1 MASEVLRSNTANSRR
16 PVIAFFDYPD
26 VFEDFYP
33 HYHVS
38 QSTFATRWRA
48 SGNHAFLS
56 LIQRDVGDVI
66 WYAFS
71 LKPELDQAL
80 HEFVGCKVKFVRSSW
95 LHRQLWKLFYLPKP
109 AWRWR
114 FAYPWFAMVAAYL
127 APLSPGFLRELRKDR
142 PDFFFLQDYSS
153 GKFDV
158 LSALAR
164 LFGVPLIAYH
174 SGSPLDSYHGRP
186 LRRRTL
192 RWAHR
197 IIASGG
203 GELKM
208 LASQFRVPRER
219 LVVILTP
226 INTEVYKPL
235 DRETACRAVG
245 LDPKRRYLL
254 FVGRLDDG
262 VKRVSSIIRAFARA
276 SDRDPRTDLIIVGD
290 GEDREKLELIAAKL
304 LAPGRV
310 RFVGWVDAVETKAR
324 LYASAECLVLASW
337 REGFPSVVG
346 EAMACGT
353 PVVSSRVGAVEELV
367 INGATGWLYSSGDD
381 EALASTLALIM
392 SQQQLPASMRE
403 QARSLAES
411 RVSPAAVLASLRM
424 CFERDF
430 THGNDSDK
438 TFATRA

>member
-1 MASEVLRSNTANSRR
+1 MRRR
-16 PVIAFFDYPD
+16 PLIAFFDYPD

-33 HYHVS
+33 HYGVT
-38 QSTFATRWRA
+38 QQMFAKQWDA

-56 LIQRDVGDVI
+56 LIQREIADVI
-66 WYAFS
+66 WYALS
-71 LKPELDQAL
+71 IKPEL
-80 HEFVGCKVKFVRSSW
+80 HEAVHQTVGCKIELVPSSW
-95 LHRQLWKLFYLPKP
+95 FHRQVWKLFYLPRP

-114 FAYPWFAMVAAYL
+114 FAYPWFATIASCL
-127 APLSPGFLRELRKDR
+127 APMSLSLLRELYKDR

-158 LSALAR
+158 LSVLAR
-164 LFGVPLIAYH
+164 LFGAPLIAYH
-174 SGSPLDSYHGRP
+174 SGSTLDSYHGR
-186 LRRRTL
+186 LFRRWTL
-192 RWAHR
+192 RCAHR
-197 IIASGG
+197 IIASGR
-203 GELKM
+203 GELEM
-208 LASQFRVPRER
+208 LASQFGVPRER

-304 LAPGRV
+304 APGRV

-324 LYASAECLVLASW
+324 LYASAECLVLASS

-381 EALASTLALIM
+381 EALASTLALII
-392 SQQQLPASMRE
+392 SQPQLPASMRE

-424 CFERDF
+424 CFARDF
-430 THGNDSDK
+430 THGNDTDK